1 MLSFQISERA
11 EKKVRQG
18 HPWVYRD
25 ALMRP
30 PPAATGEFVEV
41 FYRETSLGHALY
53 DAASPLALRMFGSN
67 ANFTE
72 VLRAR
77 IERAFALRA
86 RWFDESTTA
95 HRWIAGEGDRV
106 PGFVVDRYG
115 EAAVLKCDGD
125 AAIARRAEFV
135 KELTPFLAAA
145 NVKTLLGRVTG
156 GEQTEILWGEPVED
170 RQIVREHGVQFFVD
184 LLTGQ
189 KTGAFLDQRENRH
202 WVRSVSKGKRV
213 LNLFSYAGGFSLSA
227 AVGGALATTSVDIA
241 AKAHQTAQESFK
253 LHSIVLRGAHEFV
266 TSDVFTFL
274 EQAIRGGKKW
284 DIVISDPPNFAPNE
298 KSKPKAMAAY
308 RKLHALAS
316 KVVSPSG
323 LFCAASCSSHVTQ
336 SEFIETLRD
345 DVASEER
352 SIVRIEGQPADHPV
366 LAGFPEGRYLKFV
379 VMA

>member
-1 MLSFQISERA
+1 M
-11 EKKVRQG
+11 
-18 HPWVYRD
+18 
-25 ALMRP
+25 
-30 PPAATGEFVEV
+30 
-41 FYRETSLGHALY
+41 
-53 DAASPLALRMFGSN
+53 
-67 ANFTE
+67 
-72 VLRAR
+72 
-77 IERAFALRA
+77 
-86 RWFDESTTA
+86 
-95 HRWIAGEGDRV
+95 
-106 PGFVVDRYG
+106 
-115 EAAVLKCDGD
+115 
-125 AAIARRAEFV
+125 
-135 KELTPFLAAA
+135 
-145 NVKTLLGRVTG
+145 KTLLGRVTG